1 MLQVSHVGQLEDRSL
16 TNARQLRTGLKLE
29 DLYQTEVK
37 RLERRSK
44 VCNGQKEKTTAVLNK
59 YAQASCRELCDRML
73 EVLPRE
79 LRDTI
84 YGHLLPHSNTVPK
97 RLTAMDFDG
106 QVRQVC
112 VESNGSVG
120 FSTMIPLHLHE
131 TEYRPQDF
139 YREILERLFQ
149 TTTFDLGDD
158 LSLIAALGSWDGG
171 LGIIPADYPLN
182 ISFLIK
188 FDWLDLLSKED
199 PWFVYDPP
207 VWPKIL
213 LAELEGLFSFKSGTK
228 LTVCIQQVNI
238 GLPIAQEI
246 KKLECKTVVSFILP
260 TLRRLAAIG
269 TKTKLC
275 LDGGCELKIDN
286 DKVTLEDM
294 EDEWKKARSH

>member
-1 MLQVSHVGQLEDRSL
+1 L

-29 DLYQTEVK
+29 ELYQTEVK
-37 RLERRSK
+37 RLERRSE
-44 VCNGQKEKTTAVLNK
+44 VCNGQKEKTIAVLNK
-59 YAQASCRELCDRML
+59 YAQASCHELCDRML

-84 YGHLLPHSNTVPK
+84 YEHLLPYSITVSK
-97 RLTAMDFDG
+97 KLTAMDFDG
-106 QVRQVC
+106 QFCPVY

-120 FSTMIPLHLHE
+120 FYTMIPLHLRE
-131 TEYRPQDF
+131 TGYRPQDF

-238 GLPIAQEI
+238 GLPITQEI

>member
-1 MLQVSHVGQLEDRSL
+1 L

-29 DLYQTEVK
+29 ELYQTEVK
-37 RLERRSK
+37 RLERRSE
-44 VCNGQKEKTTAVLNK
+44 VCNGQKEKTIAVLNK
-59 YAQASCRELCDRML
+59 YAQASCHELCDRML

-84 YGHLLPHSNTVPK
+84 YEHLLPYSITVSK
-97 RLTAMDFDG
+97 KLTAMDFDG
-106 QVRQVC
+106 QFCPVY

-120 FSTMIPLHLHE
+120 FYTMIPLHLRE
-131 TEYRPQDF
+131 TGYRPQDF